1 MLLSVIVPPPSLK
14 PSLSD
19 FEEHPNKHQNLRPQQ
34 LKQTVGVV
42 FFRIRQIYDSGE
54 PGSNNMDVP
63 KRFIP
68 ALVSGLAYYIAMK
81 KPESAERLPFLKQE
95 YEEQWRLA
103 SEEDRVK
110 AAFRFVPW
118 TGYT

>member
-1 MLLSVIVPPPSLK
+1 
-14 PSLSD
+14 
-19 FEEHPNKHQNLRPQQ
+19 
-34 LKQTVGVV
+34 
-42 FFRIRQIYDSGE
+42 
-54 PGSNNMDVP
+54 
-63 KRFIP
+63 
-68 ALVSGLAYYIAMK
+68 LVSGLAYYIAMK